1 MKNPLLCSLFLTTCL
16 VGGAPIINAVQAE
29 QPILLAQS
37 VWKPFASRA
46 GGFTVL
52 MPSTPN
58 QSQQTLQT
66 KGGPIKVQLFQAFR
80 PNQAGYVVGYSE
92 LPANLIKTQRDVN
105 DFLAGAIYGF
115 TNSSKGK
122 LLSQRNIT
130 LANSPGRE
138 FKVQL
143 SQGVI
148 IKSRFYLV
156 DRRRFYQVFVVTDRE
171 QDLVKSIDGFLTSF
185 KLIKNPSAARKVPK
199 ENLNASLQKA
209 VCAQNW
215 TQAIKVIDRMRKVVR
230 DPNTQSQLVA
240 YRQQLQG
247 LANSDVPVPA
257 SVLTGCT
264 AAQSAK

>member
-1 MKNPLLCSLFLTTCL
+1 MKNQLLCSLFLTTFL
-16 VGGAPIINAVQAE
+16 VGGSLPIDPVQAE

-37 VWKPFASRA
+37 VWKPFSSSA

-52 MPSTPN
+52 MPGTPN
-58 QSQQTLQT
+58 QSQETIQT
-66 KGGPIKVQLFQAFR
+66 KAGPIKVQLFQTFR
-80 PNQAGYVVGYSE
+80 PNQAGYVVGYSD
-92 LPANLIKTQRDVN
+92 LPANAIKTPSDVN
-105 DFLAGAIYGF
+105 SFFAGAITGF

-122 LLSQRNIT
+122 LLSQRNIN
-130 LANSPGRE
+130 LGNYPGRE

-148 IKSRFYLV
+148 VKSRFYLV
-156 DRRRFYQVFVVTDRE
+156 DRRRFYQVFVVTDKE

-185 KLIKNPSAARKVPK
+185 KVTKNPSAARNVPK

-215 TQAIKVIDRMRKVVR
+215 TQAVKVIDRMRKVVR

-247 LANSDVPVPA
+247 LANSNVPVPA
-257 SVLTGCT
+257 SLLTGCT
-264 AAQSAK
+264 AAVPAK

>member
-1 MKNPLLCSLFLTTCL
+1 M
-16 VGGAPIINAVQAE
+16 
-29 QPILLAQS
+29 
-37 VWKPFASRA
+37 
-46 GGFTVL
+46 L
-52 MPSTPN
+52 MPGTPN

-80 PNQAGYVVGYSE
+80 PNQAGYVVGYSD
-92 LPANLIKTQRDVN
+92 LPANLIKTPRDVN
-105 DFLAGAIYGF
+105 DFFAGAIYGF

-122 LLSQRNIT
+122 LLSQRNIN
-130 LANSPGRE
+130 LGSSPGRE

-148 IKSRFYLV
+148 VKSRFYLV
-156 DRRRFYQVFVVTDRE
+156 NRRRFYQVFVVTDKE
-171 QDLVKSIDGFLTSF
+171 QDLVKSIDGFLNSF
-185 KLIKNPSAARKVPK
+185 KLAKNSSASPKVPK

-215 TQAIKVIDRMRKVVR
+215 AQAIKVIDRMRKVVG

-247 LANSDVPVPA
+247 LANSKVPVPA

-264 AAQSAK
+264 AAR

>member
-1 MKNPLLCSLFLTTCL
+1 MKNPLLCSFFLTTFL

-52 MPSTPN
+52 MPGAPN
-58 QSQQTLQT
+58 QSQQTIRT
-66 KGGPIKVQLFQAFR
+66 KVGPIKVQLFQTFR
-80 PNQAGYVVGYSE
+80 PNQAGYVVGYSD
-92 LPANLIKTQRDVN
+92 LPANAIKTPGDVN
-105 DFLAGAIYGF
+105 DFLAGAITGF
-115 TNSSKGK
+115 TQSSKGK
-122 LLSQRNIT
+122 LLSQRNIN
-130 LANSPGRE
+130 LGSYPGRE

-148 IKSRFYLV
+148 VKSRFYLV
-156 DRRRFYQVFVVTDRE
+156 DRRRFYQVFVVTDKE

-185 KLIKNPSAARKVPK
+185 KLAKNSSAPRNVPK

-215 TQAIKVIDRMRKVVR
+215 AQAIKVIDRMRKVVR

-240 YRQQLQG
+240 YRQQLRG
-247 LANSDVPVPA
+247 LENSNVPVPA

-264 AAQSAK
+264 AAR